1 LNAGVVD
8 DLREVRAFLSRS
20 SLPGHGAGK
29 GQAMHQVA
37 MVVHPLTPFIEIV
50 VERIGIDD
58 APS

>member
-1 LNAGVVD
+1 
-8 DLREVRAFLSRS
+8 
-20 SLPGHGAGK
+20 
-29 GQAMHQVA
+29 MHQLA